1 MSQNNIKK
9 IAHKKKKK
17 RLVQTTTTKQ
27 DIQQTLI
34 QKQKQNKNF

>member
-17 RLVQTTTTKQ
+17 RLVQTTTTEQ

-34 QKQKQNKNF
+34 QIQK

>member
-9 IAHKKKKK
+9 IAPPKKKKK
-17 RLVQTTTTKQ
+17 TRLVQTTITKQ

-34 QKQKQNKNF
+34 QKQK

>member
-9 IAHKKKKK
+9 IAPKKKKR
-17 RLVQTTTTKQ
+17 RLVQTTTTEQ

-34 QKQKQNKNF
+34 QKQK